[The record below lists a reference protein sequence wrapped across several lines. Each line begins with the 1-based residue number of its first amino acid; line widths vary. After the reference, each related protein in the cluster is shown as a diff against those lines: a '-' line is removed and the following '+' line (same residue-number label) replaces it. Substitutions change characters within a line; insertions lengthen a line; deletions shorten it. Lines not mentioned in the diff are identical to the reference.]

1 MVNYNRTMEIT
12 HVPSVVATKHK
23 IAGREA
29 RIGITGI
36 GCTCLPSVLQF
47 GNQSFKVAGF
57 DIAADK
63 VKPTTLFPVRGVYV
77 GEGTSGCG
85 DLKTEDRPLC
95 YPGSQNR
102 GPGHPEWSRC
112 GFIR

>member
-12 HVPSVVATKHK
+12 HAPSVVATKHK
-23 IAGREA
+23 IANREA
-29 RIGITGI
+29 QIGIIETEYAG
-36 GCTCLPSVLQF
+36 LPLALLF
-47 GNQSFKVAGF
+47 GNQRFKVAGF
-57 DIAADK
+57 EIAADK
-63 VKPTTLFPVRGVYV
+63 VRQTTLFPVRGVHV

-85 DLKTEDRPLC
+85 DLKMEDRPLC

-102 GPGHPEWSRC
+102 GPGHPERSRC